1 MFNVELFAA
10 TRGKFY
16 CHTWELYFDD
26 AKVLHFDCGLRMFAA
41 IILRFFEDYAVMN
54 VMCHECH

>member
-26 AKVLHFDCGLRMFAA
+26 AKVLHFDCGLRMFFYLF
-41 IILRFFEDYAVMN
+41 LRKLTSGLS
-54 VMCHECH
+54 